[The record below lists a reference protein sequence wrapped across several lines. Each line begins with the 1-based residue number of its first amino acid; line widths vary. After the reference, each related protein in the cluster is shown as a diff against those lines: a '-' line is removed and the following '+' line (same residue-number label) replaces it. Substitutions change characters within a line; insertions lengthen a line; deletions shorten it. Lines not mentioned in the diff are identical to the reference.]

1 LLEGKITAT
10 VLGVE
15 DALVARRADAELQ
28 LGGFIG
34 PRQGLAFAVREGDP
48 ALLAALN
55 AYIGNLR
62 RTPSWNRLVVKYFG
76 DLALEILREAQKE

>member
-1 LLEGKITAT
+1 

-15 DALVARRADAELQ
+15 DALVARRADADLQ

-34 PRQGLAFAVREGDP
+34 PRQGLAFAVREGD
-48 ALLAALN
+48 AVLLAALN
-55 AYIGNLR
+55 AYIGNVR